1 MYIDHSML
9 HAICHLGSSNLKLA
23 VEPKRQIELLL
34 FPPTHPGQED
44 PRWVSACSR
53 VRAVATAVGS
63 ESRKVT
69 GFCLNRWMQYDL
81 PEVADP
87 LLLTLRSSGST
98 EVIVPGA
105 A

>member
-9 HAICHLGSSNLKLA
+9 HAICHLGSSNLRLA
-23 VEPKRQIELLL
+23 VETKRQIELLL

-63 ESRKVT
+63 DSRKVT

-87 LLLTLRSSGST
+87 LLLTQSIS
-98 EVIVPGA
+98 
-105 A
+105 